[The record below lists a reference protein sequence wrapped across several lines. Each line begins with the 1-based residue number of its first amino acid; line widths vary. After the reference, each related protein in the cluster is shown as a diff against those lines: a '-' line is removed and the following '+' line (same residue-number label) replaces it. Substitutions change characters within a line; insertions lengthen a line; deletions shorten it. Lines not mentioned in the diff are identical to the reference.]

1 MRTIQELRTGG
12 KIQRINKLEPMNQ
25 YKTADIAL
33 ATALI
38 ANGAKLEEVKKL
50 GYSQAEFIISGYDLN
65 NDVIEFQ
72 NRNLKVDAMTLFET
86 HKSLKARANDVVRSN
101 Y

>member
-1 MRTIQELRTGG
+1 
-12 KIQRINKLEPMNQ
+12 MNQ
-25 YKTADIAL
+25 YKTTDIAL
-33 ATALI
+33 ASAMI